1 MITTKKW
8 KQFVLLCPSPKTKCL
23 LHSCCYE
30 SVIVITWRRE
40 RGRREGANHQ
50 HGGSRGAARIMEGRS
65 FAATPKKEI
74 AYCQSRNDAQENPT
88 IIGHD
93 GEHEQI
99 AQSYLDAEQ

>member
-1 MITTKKW
+1 
-8 KQFVLLCPSPKTKCL
+8 
-23 LHSCCYE
+23 
-30 SVIVITWRRE
+30 
-40 RGRREGANHQ
+40 
-50 HGGSRGAARIMEGRS
+50 MEGRS

-74 AYCQSRNDAQENPT
+74 AYSQSRNDAQENPT